1 MRDYLGSPILLT
13 RGSFDDDGDA
23 RYIRLSQNV
32 PDGFVTEL
40 QEDLN
45 TLGFEE
51 VGTPDGAF
59 GRGTKDAVKFFQ
71 AAAGLSE
78 P

>member
-13 RGSFDDDGDA
+13 RGSFDDAGDA

-40 QEDLN
+40 QEDLH
-45 TLGFEE
+45 TLGFE
-51 VGTPDGAF
+51 
-59 GRGTKDAVKFFQ
+59 
-71 AAAGLSE
+71 
-78 P
+78 